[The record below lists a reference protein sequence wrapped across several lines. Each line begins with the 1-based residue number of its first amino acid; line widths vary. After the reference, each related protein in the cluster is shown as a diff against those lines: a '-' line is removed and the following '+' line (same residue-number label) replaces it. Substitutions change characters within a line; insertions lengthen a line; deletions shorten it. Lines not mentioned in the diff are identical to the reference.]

1 MTDPARRGLSG
12 ITAAILAGGLGTR
25 LRSILTDKPK
35 VLAEIHGRPFLSYL
49 LDQLN
54 DAGVRRVVLL
64 TGYRGGEIRSVFG
77 DSYQNI
83 KLRYSEE
90 LSPLGTAGAVR
101 LALPMI
107 DSDPTLVMN
116 GDALCD
122 ADIRRFYSWHCAGDR
137 AGSLLLAEVPDSSR
151 YGRVALDQEGRV
163 LRFDEKSGHSGLGLI
178 NAGVYLLSRRV
189 LESIP
194 EGRAV
199 SIEHEVF
206 PNWIGQGLHGYQTRN
221 RFIDIGTPES
231 YAEAHHFFSPTPPGA
246 IDRQS

>member
-1 MTDPARRGLSG
+1 MTEPARHGLSG

-25 LRSILTDKPK
+25 LRSVLTDKPK

-49 LDQLN
+49 LDWLQ

-64 TGYRGGEIRSVFG
+64 IGYRGDEIRKVFG
-77 DSYQNI
+77 DSYKNLT
-83 KLRYSEE
+83 LRYSEE
-90 LSPLGTAGAVR
+90 SSPLGTAGAVR
-101 LALPMI
+101 RALPMI
-107 DSDPTLVMN
+107 DSDPALVMN
-116 GDALCD
+116 GDAFCD
-122 ADIRRFYSWHCAGDR
+122 ADIGTFYAWHCAADR
-137 AGSLLLAEVPDSSR
+137 AGSLLLTEVHDSSR
-151 YGRVALDQEGRV
+151 YGRVALDQGGRV
-163 LRFDEKSGHSGLGLI
+163 LRFEEKSGHSGPGLI

-206 PNWIGQGLHGYQTRN
+206 PNWIGQDLHGYQTSG

-231 YAEAHHFFSPTPPGA
+231 YAASESFFASLA
-246 IDRQS
+246 S